1 MNAVAIV
8 LLVLLGIFTQVA
20 AQSARTFR
28 GSSKNAYQLL
38 LFTGNFGSLLFF
50 IFIIWGFFVFPWWV
64 PVISLIIPYA
74 LLHFSFR
81 LSDNLFVRIV
91 SPFLIVLLVIV
102 LFVIYLR

>member
-1 MNAVAIV
+1 MNAIIVV
-8 LLVLLGIFTQVA
+8 LLILLGIFTQVA
-20 AQSARTFR
+20 AQAARTFR

-50 IFIIWGFFVFPWWV
+50 IFIIWGFFVFPWWI
-64 PVISLIIPYA
+64 PVVSLIIPYA

-81 LSDNLFVRIV
+81 LSDIIFVKVV
-91 SPFLIVLLVIV
+91 SPFLIFLLVIV

>member
-1 MNAVAIV
+1 MNAVIIV

-20 AQSARTFR
+20 AQAARTFR
-28 GSSKNAYQLL
+28 GGSKNAYQLL

-50 IFIIWGFFVFPWWV
+50 IFIIWGIFLFPWWV
-64 PVISLIIPYA
+64 SVVSLIIPYA

-81 LSDNLFVRIV
+81 LSDNLFVRV
-91 SPFLIVLLVIV
+91 ASPFLIVLLVIM